1 MSFLVLTNVPWLRRV
16 ATSGTRGEEEGCLHY
31 FDDSSVNRTYSP
43 NETLKHCQNKRVDH
57 QRLEGE
63 RLIEEIAT

>member
-1 MSFLVLTNVPWLRRV
+1 MWDRSEFLSFDNVLWLRRV

-43 NETLKHCQNKRVDH
+43 KETLKRF
-57 QRLEGE
+57 
-63 RLIEEIAT
+63 